1 MRPATAAWLAKL
13 RADAAPPGTTFVIV
27 RGPAGAVAITP
38 DEIVGLSDDELL
50 TFVGQRLTESNP
62 NTSRP
67 A

>member
-1 MRPATAAWLAKL
+1 MKPATAAWLAKL

-38 DEIVGLSDDELL
+38 DEIVGKSDDELL
-50 TFVGQRLTESNP
+50 AFIVGRLKEST
-62 NTSRP
+62 TSRP